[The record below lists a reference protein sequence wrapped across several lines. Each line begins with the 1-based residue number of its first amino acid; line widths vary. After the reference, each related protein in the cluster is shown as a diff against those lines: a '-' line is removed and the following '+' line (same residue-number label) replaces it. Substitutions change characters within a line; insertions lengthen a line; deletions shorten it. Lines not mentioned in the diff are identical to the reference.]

1 MEQLDTKFIQFL
13 SMISRQKEIRSI
25 TELALNLGVSRRM
38 VYYYVDKL
46 NDFLKE
52 KKRPTL
58 QRQKR
63 KGFEISKIQQQEI
76 QLWMK
81 AQETTDYVLTQNER
95 HLLIGLL
102 ILIENKKWQLQHL
115 QDFFHVSRNTVIKD
129 VQLVKEWLLTFG
141 VTIESNKKRGYFVT
155 ISELNRRQLIYQQLY
170 LMEIA
175 QMDAIYYLLVH
186 ELEIVKT
193 PQELNQAIQAIEAAI
208 YQTKTSLAK
217 EITELDTHI
226 LAKMIVIVQNR
237 SKNGWIVEWTKK
249 EAALI
254 EERLEFK
261 IVVQLLQQ
269 LNGYFGIDHLEKEA
283 YYYSVLLLCIEKN
296 VDAHFLSNPFEN
308 LVYVTKNFV
317 RLFEQIAGIHFHNR
331 DRLIEKI
338 QTHMKVLYYR
348 HVFEVQMPNYLVK
361 DLSNRYEKA
370 VKLTGKVSIIM
381 KSDIVFQ
388 TSFSKG
394 LTKTEITEIAIY
406 FEEAILKE
414 QTRRDVL
421 QVLVVSDCSTVLNNV
436 IEAHLQQLLPES
448 LVVGNLKSK
457 SAYYYPG
464 KVDYCIS
471 TNLNY
476 VHPQGETVYV
486 SPILTIED
494 KKRMKEL
501 GKKRPLTLKKREKI
515 KLLLTEFQ
523 YIENQ
528 DAFILELEKL
538 VKSPKRELPK
548 KYQVKLVD
556 FLKNSEFCFVEDQ
569 EDSLPT
575 LLDKMSK
582 PLIEEH
588 YIQVSYREQIKEELN
603 QGQLIFLYSKILLVH
618 TDYRFGSIKP
628 GCSFLFLKSPL
639 IVKNNKEVQ
648 LIVFLAT
655 EETMAHVPLLFELDH
670 LLQSNFYEILIKT
683 ASFQAATQ
691 QLQS

>member
-226 LAKMIVIVQNR
+226 LAKMIVIVKNR

-361 DLSNRYEKA
+361 DLSDRYEKA
-370 VKLTGKVSIIM
+370 VKLTEKVSIIM

-388 TSFSKG
+388 TSFSNK
-394 LTKTEITEIAIY
+394 
-406 FEEAILKE
+406 FF
-414 QTRRDVL
+414 
-421 QVLVVSDCSTVLNNV
+421 
-436 IEAHLQQLLPES
+436 
-448 LVVGNLKSK
+448 
-457 SAYYYPG
+457 
-464 KVDYCIS
+464 
-471 TNLNY
+471 
-476 VHPQGETVYV
+476 
-486 SPILTIED
+486 
-494 KKRMKEL
+494 KR
-501 GKKRPLTLKKREKI
+501 I
-515 KLLLTEFQ
+515 D
-523 YIENQ
+523 EN
-528 DAFILELEKL
+528 
-538 VKSPKRELPK
+538 R
-548 KYQVKLVD
+548 
-556 FLKNSEFCFVEDQ
+556 N
-569 EDSLPT
+569 
-575 LLDKMSK
+575 
-582 PLIEEH
+582 H
-588 YIQVSYREQIKEELN
+588 
-603 QGQLIFLYSKILLVH
+603 
-618 TDYRFGSIKP
+618 
-628 GCSFLFLKSPL
+628 
-639 IVKNNKEVQ
+639 
-648 LIVFLAT
+648 
-655 EETMAHVPLLFELDH
+655 
-670 LLQSNFYEILIKT
+670 
-683 ASFQAATQ
+683 
-691 QLQS
+691 